1 MASEPAPI
9 FRSQCC
15 LYMEG
20 PMRWRERR
28 QTTVPEVVVGGGR
41 EKDMEE
47 MQMAAELG
55 SGPEYLTSLV
65 TNVN

>member
-1 MASEPAPI
+1 M
-9 FRSQCC
+9 
-15 LYMEG
+15 
-20 PMRWRERR
+20 
-28 QTTVPEVVVGGGR
+28 VDVGGGEGGR

-55 SGPEYLTSLV
+55 NGPEYLTSLV

>member
-1 MASEPAPI
+1 M
-9 FRSQCC
+9 
-15 LYMEG
+15 
-20 PMRWRERR
+20 
-28 QTTVPEVVVGGGR
+28 VDGGGGEGGG

-55 SGPEYLTSLV
+55 SGLEYLTSLV